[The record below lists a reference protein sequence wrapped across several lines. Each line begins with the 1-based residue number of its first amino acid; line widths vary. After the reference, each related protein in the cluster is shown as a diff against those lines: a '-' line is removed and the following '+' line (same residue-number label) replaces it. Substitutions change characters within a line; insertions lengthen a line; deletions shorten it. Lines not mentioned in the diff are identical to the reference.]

1 MSKFIS
7 IQYHEQE
14 EFRSN
19 KNEIEL
25 SKWPPIWYWCIY
37 IIPKFQRIFLI
48 FLYKINFLAPI
59 SWNKFIFFYLNME
72 MATLAERIV
81 LNDRSERKKCRRT
94 TPCFHE
100 LQQQQWYTEGSQT
113 PVVFIFVKKLS
124 FALYMSSRLPY
135 QNGSGRVDART
146 ER

>member
-1 MSKFIS
+1 MSPIGYRDF
-7 IQYHEQE
+7 
-14 EFRSN
+14 
-19 KNEIEL
+19 NEYS
-25 SKWPPIWYWCIY
+25 SKC
-37 IIPKFQRIFLI
+37 
-48 FLYKINFLAPI
+48 
-59 SWNKFIFFYLNME
+59 NKFIFFYLNIE

-81 LNDRSERKKCRRT
+81 LNDRSERKKCKRT
-94 TPCFHE
+94 RSCFQE
-100 LQQQQWYTEGSQT
+100 LQQWYTEGSQT